1 MTDASIFGA
10 DLTARA
16 AQILERCRARKLK
29 IVAAESCTGG
39 LVSALFT
46 EIAGSSDV
54 FERGFI
60 VYSNIAKVQ
69 NLGVSEAVI
78 DACGAVS
85 PEVAR
90 AMADGALTH
99 SGADISVAITGVAG
113 PGGGSPHK
121 PVGLVQFACG
131 RRMGVI
137 RNVEKRFGDIGRG
150 AVRMASV
157 AAALEMVEAALD
169 ELDGGA

>member
-1 MTDASIFGA
+1 MTDASIFDAG
-10 DLTARA
+10 LTARA
-16 AQILERCRARKLK
+16 ARVLERCRARKLK

-39 LVSALFT
+39 LVSALLT

-90 AMADGALTH
+90 AMAEGAQKRAKADFALALT
-99 SGADISVAITGVAG
+99 GIAG
-113 PGGGSPHK
+113 PSGGSAEN
-121 PVGLVQFACG
+121 PVGLVHIALA
-131 RRMGVI
+131 RP
-137 RNVEKRFGDIGRG
+137 
-150 AVRMASV
+150 
-157 AAALEMVEAALD
+157 AAETLLLERCYPADRATFKQLATQSALD
-169 ELDGGA
+169 MLRRELLGL

>member
-1 MTDASIFGA
+1 MARDSIFPD
-10 DLTARA
+10 DLMARA
-16 AQILERCRARKLK
+16 ATILDRCRARRLR

-39 LVSALFT
+39 LVAALFT

-54 FERGFI
+54 FERGFV
-60 VYSNIAKVQ
+60 VYSNVAKVQ
-69 NLGVSEAVI
+69 NLGVSEAVL

-99 SGADISVAITGVAG
+99 SGADISIAITGVAG
-113 PGGGSPHK
+113 PGGGSPQK

-131 RRMGVI
+131 RRMGAI

-157 AAALEMVEAALD
+157 ETALEMI
-169 ELDGGA
+169 DGAIDDIDAGR